1 MLLRSQATFPDVSEA
16 GSSQTSPIPELGSA
30 GPSQRTVGRS
40 KAPAKRRT
48 REKRFLKVSQEESSS
63 ASPPTS
69 ASESFIPPSDDCG
82 KYYCH
87 EHNE

>member
-48 REKRFLKVSQEESSS
+48 REKRFLKVSPRRVLKCFTSYIRIRVLH
-63 ASPPTS
+63 PT
-69 ASESFIPPSDDCG
+69 I
-82 KYYCH
+82 
-87 EHNE
+87 